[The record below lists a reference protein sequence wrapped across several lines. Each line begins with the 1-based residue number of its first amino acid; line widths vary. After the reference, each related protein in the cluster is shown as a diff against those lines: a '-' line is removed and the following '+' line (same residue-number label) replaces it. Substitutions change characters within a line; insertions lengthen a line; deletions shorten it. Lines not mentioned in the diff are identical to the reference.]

1 MKSDSL
7 WQSLWLCVCEGSN
20 LVGEPSIFSIYCL
33 PVDCGLQLFHNSL
46 LLRQKPRVWG
56 PWKRITTWNASSQ
69 LLKFSNLA
77 KIGQIG
83 RQRDKL
89 MQNLLRLLTDGVD
102 ASSPNKSNV
111 IKWRLYFKSN
121 VMTNLSRCWKVLW
134 LLSGAEAGCE
144 GKGVLADQ
152 VQAFLL
158 QVILKDGIMRMVNW
172 IICSS
177 RTRYSAKTE
186 GGPDMGSWHADSFG
200 LIFFEHIAP
209 SYHIILPS
217 FLRCYIRRP
226 TARESWNVSVQWL
239 ILGCLHFLPVRV
251 GRSYKF
257 SPLLEISQRLTLV
270 VLCRYKYFHFD

>member
-33 PVDCGLQLFHNSL
+33 PVDCGLQLFPPQTKASR
-46 LLRQKPRVWG
+46 LRAMEKDYHLECFKSVV
-56 PWKRITTWNASSQ
+56 KI
-69 LLKFSNLA
+69 LKFGSNWPNWPTA
-77 KIGQIG
+77 GQIDAKPAPTARWWCWCKQSEQIKRHG
-83 RQRDKL
+83 TTNTKL
-89 MQNLLRLLTDGVD
+89 DDVCI
-102 ASSPNKSNV
+102 SNQTS
-111 IKWRLYFKSN
+111 WQ
-121 VMTNLSRCWKVLW
+121 TWCWKVLW

-200 LIFFEHIAP
+200 LIFFWT
-209 SYHIILPS
+209 Y
-217 FLRCYIRRP
+217 C
-226 TARESWNVSVQWL
+226 T
-239 ILGCLHFLPVRV
+239 FLPHHTSLLPQVLHKKANCSRELKCISSV
-251 GRSYKF
+251 AHFRPLTFSTRQGRSV
-257 SPLLEISQRLTLV
+257 I
-270 VLCRYKYFHFD
+270 